1 MGAFLRISGMRH
13 LLLLALLL
21 PLAACTSGKQIE
33 ALQGQLAAEKAKV
46 QAYENRFGKLPS
58 PRERLDI
65 QLVQANLTGK
75 TGPDIF
81 TMLGQPDTVFT
92 LRDHEAWTYRNAVID
107 AATGR
112 DVDYLE
118 FWLKDGR
125 VKEINFSY

>member
-1 MGAFLRISGMRH
+1 MGVFLRMNGMRH
-13 LLLLALLL
+13 FFLLALLL
-21 PLAACTSGKQIE
+21 PLAACTSGKKIE
-33 ALQGQLAAEKAKV
+33 ALQSQLAVEKAKV

-58 PRERLDI
+58 PRDRLDI
-65 QLVQANLTGK
+65 QLVQASLTGK
-75 TGPDIF
+75 TGPEIF
-81 TMLGQPDTVFT
+81 AMLGQPETVFT

-112 DVDYLE
+112 DIDYLE

>member
-1 MGAFLRISGMRH
+1 MQS
-13 LLLLALLL
+13 
-21 PLAACTSGKQIE
+21 
-33 ALQGQLAAEKAKV
+33 QLAVEKARV
-46 QAYENRFGKLPS
+46 QAYENRFGKLPL

-65 QLVQANLTGK
+65 QLVQAKLTGK

-81 TMLGQPDTVFT
+81 TMLGQPETVFT

-112 DVDYLE
+112 NIDYLE